1 MATRGKRQSKV
12 GHSEAGSGDRKVA
25 KPAVKPAA
33 KPALTPAV
41 KAAAKSAA
49 NGARPRRYWLFKS
62 EPESYSFAQFERDGR
77 TFWHGVRNYQA
88 RNLLR
93 DDIQVG
99 DGVLFYHSNAEPM
112 AIVGIAEVVRG
123 GYPDPTAFEPNSDYY
138 DADSDPSDPTWFLV
152 DIACRAAMRTPVTRE
167 LCKQEPALADMVL
180 LQRGSR
186 LSVQPVT
193 ADEWRTILRLGGV
206 TETW

>member
-1 MATRGKRQSKV
+1 MATRGKQQQGKARQ
-12 GHSEAGSGDRKVA
+12 GEARNGTR
-25 KPAVKPAA
+25 AA
-33 KPALTPAV
+33 T
-41 KAAAKSAA
+41 KSAA
-49 NGARPRRYWLFKS
+49 TPAGGDPRPRRYWLFKS
-62 EPESYSFAQFERDGR
+62 EPESYSFAQFQKDGR

-93 DDIQVG
+93 SEIQVG

-123 GYPDPTAFEPNSDYY
+123 GYPDATAFEPKSDYH
-138 DADSDPSDPTWFLV
+138 DPDSDPSDPTWFQV
-152 DIACRAAMRTPVTRE
+152 DIACRGAMREPVTRE
-167 LCKQEPALADMVL
+167 RCKQEPALADMVL

-193 ADEWRTILRLGGV
+193 ADEWRTILRLGGAA
-206 TETW
+206 EAW